1 MYVYLPSSPKRS
13 GKIACVS
20 QTKKKGK
27 EHYDSGKKSFKDS
40 LYLFL
45 NGCSRAAKSSVRSDS
60 HMHNCQFQKQLLTCA
75 PGLKQNALKTSY
87 FLTGVT
93 THSGHKCLWTCTHT
107 SHTLKWPV
115 TWQWHH
121 NEKQQCCAGSIQ
133 KLCLHFK
140 QVSSK

>member
-1 MYVYLPSSPKRS
+1 MKNIILTVFCVCLPPFFPQKEWKDCMRITD
-13 GKIACVS
+13 KEER
-20 QTKKKGK
+20 QT
-27 EHYDSGKKSFKDS
+27 STTTMGKKSFKDS

-115 TWQWHH
+115 TWQ
-121 NEKQQCCAGSIQ
+121 
-133 KLCLHFK
+133 
-140 QVSSK
+140 